1 MLTFLQNLLGIGGK
15 ALDKIFPD
23 RAKLQEKNLEI
34 NAETEKASNGGMTPR
49 KLMMYVLVFLFVWE
63 VVGRTILATYWP
75 EIPLPPSIKQEV
87 MLAAGSLFGMGW

>member
-1 MLTFLQNLLGIGGK
+1 MLGFLQNLWGIGGK
-15 ALDKIFPD
+15 VLDKIFPD

-63 VVGRTILATYWP
+63 VVGRNILATYWP
-75 EIPLPPSIKQEV
+75 EIPLPPSMMQEV
-87 MLAAGSLFGMGW
+87 MLAVGSLFGMGW

>member
-1 MLTFLQNLLGIGGK
+1 MLGFLKNLLGIGGK
-15 ALDKIFPD
+15 ALDKLFPD

-63 VVGRTILATYWP
+63 VLGRNIIATYWP
-75 EIPLPPSIKQEV
+75 ATLLPPPMLQEIL
-87 MLAAGSLFGMGW
+87 LAVGSLFGMGW